1 MEVKVAGDPRPERAN
16 ERTSTGLEA
25 PVRARDEPARPGDD
39 AFGRAIEAHR
49 RDVVLLCYRFLGS
62 IHEAE
67 EATQETALRAWR
79 GRSSFRGEA
88 SLRTWLHRIAT
99 RVCLDTLERRSRR
112 VLPADIGGAAD
123 PLEPPDRRPNDIAW
137 LEPLP
142 EEFLGDAE
150 LDPAARY
157 SVRES
162 VSLAFLA
169 ALQSLPARQR
179 AVLLLRDVLAW
190 SAAETAGALDMTVGA
205 ATSLLHRARTTLAAG
220 HHRTG
225 AWAMPS
231 TWPTDPQIRRLLS
244 AYVRAWE
251 TDDVDALVATLK
263 ADVRLAMPPSPSWY
277 AGRGPV
283 VEFLRRWV
291 LPQGRWRLPLT
302 SANGQPAV
310 GLVGIA
316 REGREREGREAPLG
330 IHVLT
335 LDETGI
341 ADIIAFMDPAIAR
354 RFGFG

>member
-1 MEVKVAGDPRPERAN
+1 MVPMVAADPRPQ
-16 ERTSTGLEA
+16 TS
-25 PVRARDEPARPGDD
+25 DD

-49 RDVVLLCYRFLGS
+49 RDVTLLCYRFLGS

-67 EATQETALRAWR
+67 EAAQETALRAWR
-79 GRSSFRGEA
+79 ARSTFRGDA

-99 RVCLDTLERRSRR
+99 NVCLDALERRGKGRR
-112 VLPADIGGAAD
+112 RLPTDLGEPGDPAAV
-123 PLEPPDRRPNDIAW
+123 PDRTPSEITW

-142 EEFLGDAE
+142 DELFGDAE

-179 AVLLLRDVLAW
+179 ATLLLRDVLAW
-190 SAAETAGALDMTVGA
+190 STAETAEALGVGPKA
-205 ATSLLHRARTTLAAG
+205 AESLLHRAREKLAAS

-225 AWAMPS
+225 AWAMPAS
-231 TWPTDPQIRRLLS
+231 WPTDPLVGRLLA

-263 ADVRLAMPPSPSWY
+263 ADVRLAMPPSPTWF
-277 AGRGPV
+277 AGRDPV

-291 LPQGRWRLPLT
+291 LPMGTWQLRAT
-302 SANGQPAV
+302 TANGQPAFALV
-310 GLVGIA
+310 DVARPEQPATLGL
-316 REGREREGREAPLG
+316 
-330 IHVLT
+330 HVLT
-335 LDETGI
+335 LDGDGI
-341 ADIIAFMDPAIAR
+341 TDIVGYMDPVIAS
-354 RFGFG
+354 RFSDGGTPTIEH

>member
-1 MEVKVAGDPRPERAN
+1 MVLTVAADLRPETNA
-16 ERTSTGLEA
+16 
-25 PVRARDEPARPGDD
+25 D

-49 RDVVLLCYRFLGS
+49 RDVTLLCYRFLGS

-67 EATQETALRAWR
+67 EAAQETALRAWR
-79 GRSSFRGEA
+79 ARSGFRGDA

-99 RVCLDTLERRSRR
+99 RVCLDQLERRRGQPRR
-112 VLPADIGGAAD
+112 VLPTDLGPPAD
-123 PLEPPDRRPNDIAW
+123 PHEAPDRAPNDIAW

-142 EEFLGDAE
+142 DELMGDAE

-157 SVRES
+157 SIRES

-190 SAAETAGALDMTVGA
+190 SAAETADALGITVGA
-205 ATSLLHRARTTLAAG
+205 AASLLHRARAKLAAG

-231 TWPTDPQIRRLLS
+231 AWPTDPRISSLLS
-244 AYVRAWE
+244 AYMRAWE
-251 TDDVDALVATLK
+251 TDDVEALVSTLK

-291 LPQGRWRLPLT
+291 LPQYRWRLGLT

-310 GLVGIA
+310 GLVGA
-316 REGREREGREAPLG
+316 DRDGLERPLG
-330 IHVLT
+330 IQVLT
-335 LDETGI
+335 LEAGGI
-341 ADIIAFMDPAIAR
+341 AEITAFMDPDIGR

>member
-1 MEVKVAGDPRPERAN
+1 MEVKVPGDPRPERTN
-16 ERTSTGLEA
+16 ERTSHRTTIGLET
-25 PVRARDEPARPGDD
+25 PESARED
-39 AFGRAIEAHR
+39 AFARAIDDHR

-62 IHEAE
+62 MHEAE
-67 EATQETALRAWR
+67 EAAQETALRAWR
-79 GRSSFRGEA
+79 GRDSFRGDA
-88 SLRTWLHRIAT
+88 SLRTWLHRIAS
-99 RVCLDTLERRSRR
+99 RVCLDALDRRAGR
-112 VLPADIGGAAD
+112 VLPPAIRAAAD
-123 PLEPPDRRPNDIAW
+123 PFDPPDHRPNDIAW

-157 SVRES
+157 SIHES

-169 ALQSLPARQR
+169 ALQALPTRQR

-190 SAAETAGALDMTVGA
+190 SASETADALDMTAGA
-205 ATSLLHRARTTLAAG
+205 ASSLLHRARETLAAG

-231 TWPTDPQIRRLLS
+231 TWPTDPDVRRLLS

-251 TDDVDALVATLK
+251 SDDVEGLVATLK
-263 ADVRLAMPPSPSWY
+263 DEVRLAMPPSPSWY

-283 VEFLRRWV
+283 VEFVRRWV
-291 LPQGRWRLPLT
+291 LPQGRSRLPLT

-310 GLVGIA
+310 GVI
-316 REGREREGREAPLG
+316 RIGRDGSEKTLG
-330 IHVLT
+330 IQVLT
-335 LDETGI
+335 LDATGI
-341 ADIIAFMDPAIAR
+341 NDITAFMDPAIAT

>member
-1 MEVKVAGDPRPERAN
+1 MVVKVAADPRRRSTDELARAAPERP
-16 ERTSTGLEA
+16 EPSRA
-25 PVRARDEPARPGDD
+25 PDD
-39 AFGRAIEAHR
+39 AFTRAIEAHR
-49 RDVVLLCYRFLGS
+49 RDVILLCYRFLGS

-67 EATQETALRAWR
+67 EAAQETALRAWR
-79 GRSSFRGEA
+79 GRAAFRGDA

-99 RVCLDTLERRSRR
+99 RVCLDALERRSRR
-112 VLPADIGGAAD
+112 VLPADIGAPAD
-123 PLEPPDRRPNDIAW
+123 PLDPPDRRPNEIAW

-142 EEFLGDAE
+142 DEFLGDAE

-169 ALQSLPARQR
+169 ALQALPARQR

-190 SAAETAGALDMTVGA
+190 SAAETADALDMTVGA
-205 ATSLLHRARTTLAAG
+205 AASLLHRARTTLAAG

-231 TWPTDPQIRRLLS
+231 TWPTDPQIGRLLS

-251 TDDVDALVATLK
+251 SDDVDALVATLK
-263 ADVRLAMPPSPSWY
+263 AEVRLAMPPSPSWY
-277 AGRGPV
+277 AGRRPV
-283 VEFLRRWV
+283 VQFLRRWV

-310 GLVGIA
+310 GVIGIG
-316 REGREREGREAPLG
+316 RDGRETALG

-335 LDETGI
+335 VDGTGI
-341 ADIIAFMDPAIAR
+341 ADVTAFMEPKIAR

>member
-1 MEVKVAGDPRPERAN
+1 MEVTVTGDPRPERTHQ
-16 ERTSTGLEA
+16 RTSTGLDA
-25 PVRARDEPARPGDD
+25 PAHAGDD
-39 AFGRAIEAHR
+39 PFGRAIEAHR

-67 EATQETALRAWR
+67 EAAQETALRAWR
-79 GRSSFRGEA
+79 ARDSFRGDA

-99 RVCLDTLERRSRR
+99 RVCLDALDRRPRR
-112 VLPADIGGAAD
+112 VLPADLRAAAD
-123 PLEPPDRRPNDIAW
+123 PLDPPDRRANEIAW

-169 ALQSLPARQR
+169 ALQALPARQR

-190 SAAETAGALDMTVGA
+190 SAAETAAALEMTVGA
-205 ATSLLHRARTTLAAG
+205 ATSLLHRARETLAAG

-231 TWPTDPQIRRLLS
+231 TWPADPHIRRLLS

-263 ADVRLAMPPSPSWY
+263 AEVRLAMPPSPSWY
-277 AGRGPV
+277 AGRDSV

-310 GLVGIA
+310 GVIGIGRNS
-316 REGREREGREAPLG
+316 RETPVG

-335 LDETGI
+335 LDATGI
-341 ADIIAFMDPAIAR
+341 GDITAFMDPAVAA
-354 RFGFG
+354 RFGLR

>member
-1 MEVKVAGDPRPERAN
+1 MVSKVSTDLRPETNA
-16 ERTSTGLEA
+16 
-25 PVRARDEPARPGDD
+25 D

-67 EATQETALRAWR
+67 ESAQETALRAWR
-79 GRSSFRGEA
+79 ARDAFRGDA

-99 RVCLDTLERRSRR
+99 RVCLDQLERRGRSRI
-112 VLPADIGGAAD
+112 LPSSLGAPADPTD
-123 PLEPPDRRPNDIAW
+123 PPDRGRNEIAW

-142 EEFLGDAE
+142 GDLLGDAE

-190 SAAETAGALDMTVGA
+190 TTAETADALSIPVGA
-205 ATSLLHRARTTLAAG
+205 AESLLHRARQKLAAG

-231 TWPTDPQIRRLLS
+231 SWPTDPQIRRLLS

-263 ADVRLAMPPSPSWY
+263 AEVRLAMPPSPSWY

-291 LPQGRWRLPLT
+291 LPQGRWRMPLT

-310 GLVGIA
+310 GVIGI
-316 REGREREGREAPLG
+316 GRDGRDTPLG
-330 IHVLT
+330 IQVLT
-335 LDETGI
+335 IDKTGI
-341 ADIIAFMDPAIAR
+341 SDITAFMHPAIAT
-354 RFGFG
+354 RFGSG